1 MNNPQIDQK
10 SIGEKGKK
18 PTKKRKMRKSI
29 AFSTYISKENTEKR
43 IEIFKECIDSLY
55 NTNYS
60 DKVIIVDD
68 CSVVD
73 THLNYASQYN
83 AEIIKKEKRGG
94 VARCKNTGI
103 KKCLENNAE
112 IFFLSDDDVVFIN
125 ENWAKYYEEA
135 YLATGIEHISY
146 ALGNSA
152 QKNSKIVSI
161 NNYNIRHT
169 PLVNGCFLM
178 ATKTLIDKIGYFKC
192 MSEFYGHEHSNFST
206 RYQHFCGGK
215 FYDIV
220 NSNDLIS
227 HHNTT
232 KIPSMSHEERIA
244 GLQKNGKEFHKLE
257 KYVEI
262 QE

>member
-1 MNNPQIDQK
+1 MEENPRK
-10 SIGEKGKK
+10 EEKL
-18 PTKKRKMRKSI
+18 RKSI
-29 AFSTYISKENTEKR
+29 AFSTYVSKENTKKR

-55 NTNYS
+55 ATNYS
-60 DKVIIVDD
+60 GPVIIVDD
-68 CSVVD
+68 CSITD
-73 THLNYASQYN
+73 EHLNYASQYKPD
-83 AEIIKKEKRGG
+83 IVQKSIRGG
-94 VARCKNTGI
+94 IAKAKNTGI
-103 KKCLENNAE
+103 RKCLESNSE
-112 IFFLSDDDVVFIN
+112 IFFLSDDDVVFID
-125 ENWAKYYEEA
+125 EDWVKYYEEA

-146 ALGNSA
+146 ALDNSA
-152 QKNSKIVSI
+152 QKNSKIVSV
-161 NNYNIRHT
+161 NNYNVRHT
-169 PLVNGCFLM
+169 PFVNGCFLM

-227 HHNTT
+227 HRNTT
-232 KIPSMSHEERIA
+232 NIPSMSHEERIA
-244 GLQKNGKEFHKLE
+244 GLKKNGKEFHKME